1 MMSSNTA
8 PTNHLRVVFLYLN
21 LGDLMPNNTPF
32 WDVILLKLL
41 VFLPK
46 VFAAVIGAIL
56 GLMLSGDIGRDGKIQ
71 VNISVIV
78 KFTIAVTISLYGG
91 EASIEYYKLQTYSV
105 MTHGF
110 VMLLWAVFG
119 MLAIGIVYQSVA
131 LMQGKPL
138 SAVIKEIKD
147 AALAIIS
154 K

>member
-1 MMSSNTA
+1 
-8 PTNHLRVVFLYLN
+8 
-21 LGDLMPNNTPF
+21 MPNNTPF
-32 WDVILLKLL
+32 LDIILLKLL
-41 VFLPK
+41 AFLPK

-71 VNISVIV
+71 VNISVII

-119 MLAIGIVYQSVA
+119 MLAIGIVYQAVA
-131 LMQGKPL
+131 LWQGKTL
-138 SAVIKEIKD
+138 AEVIKEVKD
-147 AALAIIS
+147 AAFAIFG

>member
-1 MMSSNTA
+1 
-8 PTNHLRVVFLYLN
+8 
-21 LGDLMPNNTPF
+21 MPNSTPF
-32 WDVILLKLL
+32 WDIILLKLL
-41 VFLPK
+41 AFIPK

-71 VNISVIV
+71 VNISVII

-91 EASIEYYKLQTYSV
+91 EASIEYYQLQDYSV

-119 MLAIGIVYQSVA
+119 MLAIGIVYQAIA
-131 LMQGKPL
+131 LWQGKPL
-138 SAVIKEIKD
+138 SAIIKEVKD
-147 AALAIIS
+147 AAFAIFG

>member
-1 MMSSNTA
+1 
-8 PTNHLRVVFLYLN
+8 VVFYYQN
-21 LGDLMPNNTPF
+21 LGETDTMPNNTPF
-32 WDVILLKLL
+32 WDIILLKLL
-41 VFLPK
+41 AFLPK

-91 EASIEYYKLQTYSV
+91 EASIEYYKLETYSV

-147 AALAIIS
+147 AALAIIN

>member
-1 MMSSNTA
+1 
-8 PTNHLRVVFLYLN
+8 
-21 LGDLMPNNTPF
+21 MPNNTPF

-41 VFLPK
+41 VFIPK

-91 EASIEYYKLQTYSV
+91 EASIEYYQLQDYSV

-119 MLAIGIVYQSVA
+119 MLAIGIVYQAIA
-131 LMQGKPL
+131 LMQGKSL
-138 SAVIKEIKD
+138 SEIIKEVKD
-147 AALAIIS
+147 AAFAVFN

>member
-1 MMSSNTA
+1 
-8 PTNHLRVVFLYLN
+8 
-21 LGDLMPNNTPF
+21 MPNNTPF
-32 WDVILLKLL
+32 WDIILLKLL

-91 EASIEYYKLQTYSV
+91 EASIEYYQLQDYSV

-110 VMLLWAVFG
+110 VMLMWAVFG
-119 MLAIGIVYQSVA
+119 MLAIGIVYQAIA
-131 LMQGKPL
+131 LMQGKSL
-138 SAVIKEIKD
+138 AEIIKEVKD
-147 AALAIIS
+147 AAFAIFG

>member
-1 MMSSNTA
+1 
-8 PTNHLRVVFLYLN
+8 
-21 LGDLMPNNTPF
+21 MPNNTPF
-32 WDVILLKLL
+32 LDIILLKLL
-41 VFLPK
+41 AFLPK
-46 VFAAVIGAIL
+46 AFAAVIGAIL

-71 VNISVIV
+71 VNISVII

-119 MLAIGIVYQSVA
+119 MLAIGIVYQAVA
-131 LMQGKPL
+131 LWQGKTL
-138 SAVIKEIKD
+138 AEVIKEVKD
-147 AALAIIS
+147 AAFAIFG

>member
-1 MMSSNTA
+1 
-8 PTNHLRVVFLYLN
+8 
-21 LGDLMPNNTPF
+21 MPNNTPF
-32 WDVILLKLL
+32 LDIILLKLL

-71 VNISVIV
+71 VNISVII

-119 MLAIGIVYQSVA
+119 MLAIGIVYQAVA
-131 LMQGKPL
+131 LWQGKTL
-138 SAVIKEIKD
+138 AEVIKEVKD
-147 AALAIIS
+147 AAFAIFG